1 MRITI
6 TALCIC
12 LTGLGQALTAQN
24 TVENK
29 APAAAAH
36 VLTRNGDNREI
47 RKKDRPLSGN
57 TQLEVTNREQRSGYN
72 ANGPFVH
79 NSSDRPVEMSQMDS
93 LCRTKMRYNPFH
105 PDRQD
110 LRLQR
115 GSPDIH
121 PSGEAPAIKAGV
133 LPGKR

>member
-12 LTGLGQALTAQN
+12 LTGLGQAVTAQN
-24 TVENK
+24 TVENT
-29 APAAAAH
+29 AMVAAAH

-57 TQLEVTNREQRSGYN
+57 TQLEVTNRKQRSGHN
-72 ANGPFVH
+72 ANVPFAH
-79 NSSDRPVEMSQMDS
+79 NSFDRPTGVTQMDS
-93 LCRTKMRYNPFH
+93 LCITKMRYNPSH

-110 LRLQR
+110 LQLQR
-115 GSPDIH
+115 DSSDIR
-121 PSGEAPAIKAGV
+121 PSGEAPDIKAGV
-133 LPGKR
+133 IPKKQ

>member
-12 LTGLGQALTAQN
+12 LTGLGQAVTAQN
-24 TVENK
+24 TVENT
-29 APAAAAH
+29 APVAAAH
-36 VLTRNGDNREI
+36 ILTRNGDNKEI

-57 TQLEVTNREQRSGYN
+57 TQLEVISREQRSGHN
-72 ANGPFVH
+72 ANVPSVH
-79 NSSDRPVEMSQMDS
+79 NSSDRPVEITQMDS

-105 PDRQD
+105 PDMQD
-110 LRLQR
+110 LRFQR

-121 PSGEAPAIKAGV
+121 PSGEAPAIKADV